1 MCLTVYQDPAMESI
15 HKNLKLLLLC
25 YVLDSKTQ
33 ESILSLLHK
42 FKSKERTPLWRD
54 LQSGSSPMLIE
65 LIDFYTYKNDESG
78 YVYYEEF
85 MRNLRDPK
93 MVSAVISNAIVNYK
107 ESGG

>member
-1 MCLTVYQDPAMESI
+1 MYQDPAMESI

-65 LIDFYTYKNDESG
+65 LIDKRFTYMSKNLQISAYKKDLSAI
-78 YVYYEEF
+78 
-85 MRNLRDPK
+85 M
-93 MVSAVISNAIVNYK
+93 AVILKRSKSSQTLDSPYASHQ
-107 ESGG
+107 E